1 MSEPPVLDSHADDGD
16 QATEA
21 LKDGTLP
28 KLECYFLLHTDKGKF
43 WIAATDV
50 QRIDACHLPDVLT
63 RPASVAPEQPP
74 RRRLWQVGLTVGLVA
89 IFTTLA
95 GVSYLDPGRD
105 LPARLKGSLR
115 WAIERTLG

>member
-1 MSEPPVLDSHADDGD
+1 MLDVHTDDGD
-16 QATEA
+16 QAA
-21 LKDGTLP
+21 KVLKDGTAS

-63 RPASVAPEQPP
+63 RPSSVAPEQPPP

-105 LPARLKGSLR
+105 LPEKLKEPLR
-115 WAIERTLG
+115 RAIERTFG